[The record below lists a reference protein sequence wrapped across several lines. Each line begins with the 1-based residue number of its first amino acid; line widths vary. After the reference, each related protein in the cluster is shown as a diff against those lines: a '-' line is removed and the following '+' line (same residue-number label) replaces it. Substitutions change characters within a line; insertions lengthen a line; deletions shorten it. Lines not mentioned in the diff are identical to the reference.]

1 MKTKSYYQRE
11 LTEIKISGELYGQP
25 YNRRGERD
33 NAPFET
39 VMLRSDELREQ
50 LSKQGYHLIALEC
63 PVGGVD
69 KSAAEVRVND
79 ED

>member
-11 LTEIKISGELYGQP
+11 LTEIKIFGELYGQP
-25 YNRRGERD
+25 YNRRGLEN
-33 NAPFET
+33 NASSKT
-39 VMLRSDELREQ
+39 VMLSFEELREQ
-50 LSKQGYHLIALEC
+50 LSRQGYHLIALEC

-69 KSAAEVRVND
+69 KSVAEVRVND